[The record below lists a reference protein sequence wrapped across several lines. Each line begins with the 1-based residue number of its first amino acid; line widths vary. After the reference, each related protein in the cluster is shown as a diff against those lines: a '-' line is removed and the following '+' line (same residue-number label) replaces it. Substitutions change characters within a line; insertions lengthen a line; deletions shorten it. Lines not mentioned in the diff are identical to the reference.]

1 MEWWCK
7 EARMAE
13 RERPTQAAG
22 SPEEQP
28 LLPGQEVDEQPLF
41 AEPEAAAGSSSPQ
54 DVLGTPGPVVAHNH
68 DRTATHERAAATAA
82 DDPTSVGDA
91 GFIGG

>member
-1 MEWWCK
+1 M
-7 EARMAE
+7 
-13 RERPTQAAG
+13 
-22 SPEEQP
+22 
-28 LLPGQEVDEQPLF
+28 PGQEVDEQPLF

-54 DVLGTPGPVVAHNH
+54 DVLGTPGPAVAHDR
-68 DRTATHERAAATAA
+68 DRTATHERAATAA